1 MIKEEK
7 KIKQLKIV
15 IFNGISAVLIV
26 LFWFMLYYFF
36 ENHGWLLFSKEESE
50 RMHLTRPWEDLNM
63 LAFCIIYFLIELV
76 NYCFTDVPLEYY
88 IFIHAILDFVVFF
101 ACMMFME
108 KISWYVPIT
117 GGEDEYASFRA
128 MVNYCH
134 QYIGAALGANMLML
148 IIHGIRTVLKR
159 RKG

>member
-1 MIKEEK
+1 MIKDEK
-7 KIKQLKIV
+7 KIKQVKIV
-15 IFNGISAVLIV
+15 IFNGISAILIV
-26 LFWFMLYYFF
+26 LFWFMCYYFF
-36 ENHGWLLFSKEESE
+36 ENYGDSIFFQKESWDVRLGGIEWLNIWAFS
-50 RMHLTRPWEDLNM
+50 LV
-63 LAFCIIYFLIELV
+63 YFLIELV
-76 NYCFTDVPLEYY
+76 NYRFTALPLNYY
-88 IFIHAILDFVVFF
+88 VFIHAILDFAVFF

-134 QYIGAALGANMLML
+134 QYIGAAFGANMLML